1 MAIYTKAGD
10 KGETKV
16 FDKKT
21 GELTRVSKDS
31 CKIKAIGAIDELNS
45 FLGIIGD
52 LTELQ
57 GDLFT
62 INSILAG
69 SSLRFTSVKTK
80 KLEKQLDKWE
90 GKLPVQK
97 NFIYYSGTLRATQ
110 IFFARALSR
119 RAERELV
126 ELSKEQEVP
135 EAIKTYFN
143 RLSDYLFMLARSE
156 NFKAKVKEKFWKR

>member
-1 MAIYTKAGD
+1 VAIYTKAGD